1 MKYTKKRQK
10 QSNKTIP
17 KSIWKLPRDKKS
29 KDEAKNATKGVQ
41 KIKKNSKGG
50 GIRSELLEILWAE
63 GTGRG
68 RGGSRNWVKDFSIK

>member
-29 KDEAKNATKGVQ
+29 KDDTKNATKGVQ
-41 KIKKNSKGG
+41 NFKKKLQRGG
-50 GIRSELLEILWAE
+50 GALNREKLSEPRGLGGVGE
-63 GTGRG
+63 G
-68 RGGSRNWVKDFSIK
+68 

>member
-29 KDEAKNATKGVQ
+29 KDEAKNAKKGLQ
-41 KIKKNSKGG
+41 NFKKKSKGG
-50 GIRSELLEILWAE
+50 GVLELTREKPCGPRPLGGVGE
-63 GTGRG
+63 G
-68 RGGSRNWVKDFSIK
+68 